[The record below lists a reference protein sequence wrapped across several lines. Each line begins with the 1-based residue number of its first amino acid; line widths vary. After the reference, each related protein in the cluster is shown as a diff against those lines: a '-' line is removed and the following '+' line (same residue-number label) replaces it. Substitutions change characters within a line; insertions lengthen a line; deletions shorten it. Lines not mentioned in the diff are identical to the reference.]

1 MRPRTSFCTNVFFAA
16 ASLLFIACGGSSE
29 PPPNMPRYAPGTVL
43 YRLPV
48 VGKWRVHRTHYGAT
62 NDQAYALDLVI
73 DERMPHSKRNED
85 HPSYNQPIVAD
96 APGVVVIAVDG
107 LPDNQ
112 NGRVNRYDMHGN
124 FVVIDHQ
131 NGEYSLFAHLIPGS
145 LRVRKGMFVAA
156 GTELGRCGNTG
167 HSTAPHLHWQV
178 MTDPDASAARAIMP
192 RLVPYERNGVMSVDL
207 PQKGDHL
214 VPK

>member
-1 MRPRTSFCTNVFFAA
+1 MRPRSNRLAPLLLI
-16 ASLLFIACGGSSE
+16 ASLFLVACGGNA

-48 VGKWRVHRTHYGAT
+48 VGTWRVHRTHYGAT
-62 NDQAYALDLVI
+62 NDQAFALDLVV
-73 DERMPHSKRNED
+73 DAKMPRGGRNED

-96 APGVVVIAVDG
+96 APGIVVIAVDG
-107 LPDNQ
+107 VPDNVP
-112 NGRVNRYDMHGN
+112 GRVNKYNMHGN

-156 GTELGRCGNTG
+156 GTELGRCGNSG

-178 MTDPDASAARAIMP
+178 MTDVDASYARGVQP
-192 RLVPYERNGVMSVDL
+192 RYMPYERNGGSSVDL
-207 PQKGDHL
+207 PQKGDRL
-214 VPK
+214 KAP